1 MVVSLEGRVELV
13 DVGAS
18 RVTEQVACHEGAVWD
33 LALTPDKKG
42 LVTASADK
50 SLKFWSFAVRKV

>member
-1 MVVSLEGRVELV
+1 MELV